1 MIILNNEKI
10 DSRSGPAKS
19 INLLRSKVLKNRK
32 YIYCFFGDNKLYFDL
47 IINDKKKEKIFF
59 LFINYFFLVKKYL

>member
-19 INLLRSKVLKNRK
+19 INLLKSKVFKNKK
-32 YIYCFFGDNKLYFDL
+32 YIYCFW
-47 IINDKKKEKIFF
+47 
-59 LFINYFFLVKKYL
+59 